1 MLDKAGV
8 KHFTA
13 DELFFHGASDETLRL
28 NTDPPKELW
37 KNMIPTA
44 LVADEA
50 REKLGT
56 SLAVRS
62 AYRSPAYNRRIGGA
76 RASQHMRFCALDL
89 GTATPAKL
97 YKILLEMRRD
107 GKFKGG
113 LGLYRSFVHVDT
125 RGVNANWAA

>member
-13 DELFFHGASDETLRL
+13 DELFFRGASDETHNL
-28 NTDPPKELW
+28 NTDPPRALW

-44 LVADEA
+44 VAANEA
-50 REKLGT
+50 REKLGVPIK
-56 SLAVRS
+56 VRS

-76 RASQHMRFCALDL
+76 RASQHMKFTALDL
-89 GTATPAKL
+89 GTDKPAKL

-107 GKFKGG
+107 GKFRGG
-113 LGLYRSFVHVDT
+113 LGLYRSFVHLDT